1 MNKISKSVNV
11 VNTVGATSIPP
22 AKSIFQAKK
31 IVASV
36 TSVKEIR

>member
-1 MNKISKSVNV
+1 MNKLKKIVKV

-31 IVASV
+31 
-36 TSVKEIR
+36 